1 MAGRV
6 AGGKDGEMSEELRNV
21 LGVVL
26 HNQAA
31 IMTALGAVITDLI
44 GREEDE
50 RYANVLDGFLDELIV
65 RAEMMALVPD
75 GVQGEAE

>member
-1 MAGRV
+1 
-6 AGGKDGEMSEELRNV
+6 MSEELRNV